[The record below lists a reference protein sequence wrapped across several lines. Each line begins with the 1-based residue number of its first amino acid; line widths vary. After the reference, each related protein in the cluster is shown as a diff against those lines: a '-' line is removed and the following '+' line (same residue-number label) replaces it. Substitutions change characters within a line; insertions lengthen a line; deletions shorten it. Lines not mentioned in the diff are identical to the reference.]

1 MTSQKRWDTKN
12 GSRQGYWEAIV
23 NSEATREGQAA
34 DVAEHSTEDQ
44 KKEEELIE
52 QVGNRSPRDPS
63 KGKAK
68 PGISQS

>member
-1 MTSQKRWDTKN
+1 M
-12 GSRQGYWEAIV
+12 
-23 NSEATREGQAA
+23 NSEATREGQVA